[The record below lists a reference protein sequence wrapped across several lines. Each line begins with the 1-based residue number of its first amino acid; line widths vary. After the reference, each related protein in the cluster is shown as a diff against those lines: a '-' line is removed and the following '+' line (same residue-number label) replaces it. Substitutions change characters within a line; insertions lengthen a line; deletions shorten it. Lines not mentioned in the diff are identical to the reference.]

1 MVEQLQTTWKDF
13 VKKGFFGVWR
23 LLNGGKRRYLHGLVR
38 LPGTKPCKLR
48 WFWAVYASKWPQN
61 TVNTSVFSS
70 SYLQEWP
77 QTTLFAG
84 FFVAER
90 AFAVLRGL
98 KVAQSDGTCTGFS
111 TFPPQNPVYWD
122 GFKLCTLQ
130 SGHKN
135 TVNTINTSVSRLTPD
150 SLLPFVHP
158 LLSQVP
164 FLQGVFGRS
173 P

>member
-1 MVEQLQTTWKDF
+1 MAQNDGIYTGLCAFPAQSPVNCDGFGLCTLQS
-13 VKKGFFGVWR
+13 G
-23 LLNGGKRRYLHGLVR
+23 H
-38 LPGTKPCKLR
+38 KP
-48 WFWAVYASKWPQN
+48 PQMQ
-61 TVNTSVFSS
+61 VFSCVFSS

-130 SGHKN
+130 SGHK
-135 TVNTINTSVSRLTPD
+135 TP
-150 SLLPFVHP
+150 
-158 LLSQVP
+158 
-164 FLQGVFGRS
+164 
-173 P
+173 